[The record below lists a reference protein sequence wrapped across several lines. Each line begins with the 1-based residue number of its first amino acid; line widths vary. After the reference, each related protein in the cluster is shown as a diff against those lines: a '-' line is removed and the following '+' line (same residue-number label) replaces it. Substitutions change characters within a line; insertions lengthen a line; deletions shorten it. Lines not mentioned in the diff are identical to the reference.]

1 MADEKKLSDNVVI
14 DDDRDVI
21 ELYGIH
27 YTGTMFRGLGF
38 EIREDQYFQIIKRD
52 DGVLSVHVTQKPPF

>member
-1 MADEKKLSDNVVI
+1 MADEKLSDNVVI
-14 DDDRDVI
+14 DNEGDVI
-21 ELYGIH
+21 EIHGIH
-27 YTGTMFRGLGF
+27 YSGSMFRGLGF